1 MSPTVDRLVFAA
13 PSMDFEVTA
22 EVFIPIR
29 IRRHDKRLQ
38 ETQGADSERYIAS
51 VIAGTTARYA
61 G

>member
-1 MSPTVDRLVFAA
+1 M
-13 PSMDFEVTA
+13 VTGPVAGEARIREAIA
-22 EVFIPIR
+22 EVFIPIH

-38 ETQGADSERYIAS
+38 ETQGTDSETYIAS